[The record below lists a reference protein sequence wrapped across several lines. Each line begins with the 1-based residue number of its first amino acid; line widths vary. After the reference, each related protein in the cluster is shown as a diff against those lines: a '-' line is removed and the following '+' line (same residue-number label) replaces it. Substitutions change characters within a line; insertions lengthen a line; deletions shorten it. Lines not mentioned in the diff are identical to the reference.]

1 MKYLR
6 AGSALN
12 NIRKPYNVAPLNW
25 YQLEGPIHT
34 EESDMQCYQYLATV
48 TAVANA
54 LEAFP
59 EIRHK
64 LPLGAIANWMEEN
77 DIEPEDLIFAS
88 ADEVRTKIEILLQQ
102 NQPHI
107 RIAA

>member
-1 MKYLR
+1 
-6 AGSALN
+6 
-12 NIRKPYNVAPLNW
+12 
-25 YQLEGPIHT
+25 
-34 EESDMQCYQYLATV
+34 MQCYQYLAAV

-59 EIRHK
+59 EIQHK
-64 LPLGAIANWMEEN
+64 LPLSAIADWMTEN
-77 DIEPEDLIFAS
+77 DIDPEDLVFAS
-88 ADEVRTKIEILLQQ
+88 ASEVRTKIATLIQL

>member
-1 MKYLR
+1 M
-6 AGSALN
+6 
-12 NIRKPYNVAPLNW
+12 KPYNVAPLNW
-25 YQLEGPIHT
+25 SQLAGPIHT
-34 EESDMQCYQYLATV
+34 EESDMQCYQYLAAV

-64 LPLGAIANWMEEN
+64 LPLSAIASWMAEN
-77 DIEPEDLIFAS
+77 DIESEDLVFATAS
-88 ADEVRTKIEILLQQ
+88 EVRTRIASLIQQ
-102 NQPHI
+102 NQPHT

>member
-1 MKYLR
+1 M
-6 AGSALN
+6 
-12 NIRKPYNVAPLNW
+12 KPYNVAPLNW
-25 YQLEGPIHT
+25 SQLAGPIHT
-34 EESDMQCYQYLATV
+34 EESDMQCYQYLAAV

-64 LPLGAIANWMEEN
+64 LPLSAIANWMAEN
-77 DIEPEDLIFAS
+77 DIESEDLVFATAS
-88 ADEVRTKIEILLQQ
+88 EVRTKIAILIQQ
-102 NQPHI
+102 NQPHT

>member
-1 MKYLR
+1 
-6 AGSALN
+6 
-12 NIRKPYNVAPLNW
+12 
-25 YQLEGPIHT
+25 
-34 EESDMQCYQYLATV
+34 MQCYQYLAAV

-64 LPLGAIANWMEEN
+64 LPLSAIADWMAEN
-77 DIEPEDLIFAS
+77 DIEPEYLVFATAS
-88 ADEVRTKIEILLQQ
+88 EVRTRIATLIQQ
-102 NQPHI
+102 NQPNI